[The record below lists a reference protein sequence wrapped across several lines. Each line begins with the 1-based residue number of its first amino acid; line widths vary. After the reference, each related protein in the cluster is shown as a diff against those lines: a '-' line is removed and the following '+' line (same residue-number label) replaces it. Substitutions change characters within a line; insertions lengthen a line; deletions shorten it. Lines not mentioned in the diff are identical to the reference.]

1 MRYVWVFL
9 TLLIIA
15 GCGSSLETEEVP
27 EKVESTTTS
36 DVFISFS
43 EVNVLT
49 TNTKLDVTGEAK
61 TDESSFYYIIEQDG
75 KVLVEETEVV
85 LGESVGEWK
94 SFELEDS
101 ILEVDQEDEAV
112 PIIKLYVKD
121 GDKINNPHFVPID
134 LINY

>member
-1 MRYVWVFL
+1 MFL
-9 TLLIIA
+9 TLLIIV
-15 GCGSSLETEEVP
+15 GCSSSLETEEVP
-27 EKVESTTTS
+27 EKTGSTTTKS

-49 TNTKLDVTGEAK
+49 TKTKLDVTGEAK
-61 TDESSFYYIIEQDG
+61 TDETSFYYIIEQDE

-101 ILEVDQEDEAV
+101 ILEVDQENEAV

-134 LINY
+134 IINY